1 MNRFS
6 LRRFR
11 QKGRVKYQKKGK
23 WQLLIFSVDKG
34 KGRFRIQAMKAE
46 ATTSRSRQFSWL
58 ATALLGLFMIQI
70 TGCSSVPDA
79 SPAMKQQALSFTPPP
94 GKAGV
99 YVIRPYHMLGAA
111 ILNNISLDY
120 QVFGALGTSSYLY
133 GTVSPGLHT
142 LRNTDLPSAIVVPF
156 TTEAGKNYYFVANA
170 SLAANGI
177 AIESISET
185 DGQAYVRKF
194 KLSGKNRFELQNQSG
209 ETK

>member
-1 MNRFS
+1 
-6 LRRFR
+6 
-11 QKGRVKYQKKGK
+11 
-23 WQLLIFSVDKG
+23 
-34 KGRFRIQAMKAE
+34 MKTE
-46 ATTSRSRQFSWL
+46 TTPRRSRQFLWL
-58 ATALLGLFMIQI
+58 AKALLGLLILQI

-99 YVIRPYHMLGAA
+99 YVVRPYHMMGAA

-142 LRNTDLPSAIVVPF
+142 LRCADLPSVSIAPF
-156 TTEAGKNYYFVANA
+156 TAEAGKNYYFEARGSLTAN
-170 SLAANGI
+170 SILVKP
-177 AIESISET
+177 ISET